1 MFLCFEAMRE
11 NFYTF
16 STFRSFKQ
24 ALSSGGLS
32 IQSDQKQLAGLNPR
46 FSAA

>member
-1 MFLCFEAMRE
+1 MFLCFEAVRE

-24 ALSSGGLS
+24 AQRSGGLS